1 MRLDLSVSYS
11 IQVSVE
17 MPKVSPQEFRGDVR
31 LMSTWPMPVT
41 PLRANKPE
49 REGPKIEKFADPRF
63 GAAPSALTLPTI
75 NAPAPTPSASFA
87 GLSLNDAVT
96 GGQAGAG
103 YPPDTNGD
111 VGPKHFIL
119 SVNDAYA
126 IYDKATGTR
135 LAAFTENALWAGVGS
150 TKCNGNAFGDPIVLY
165 DAFADRWILTHF
177 AFTLTS
183 GGASE
188 PGVYQCIA
196 ASKTNDPVNGGWYLY
211 ALQMDPGTPA
221 PRPPARLPITPN
233 SASGPTASTW
243 APTSSIP
250 PELPIFRR
258 STRPS
263 AAPISTPGRPSPGQ

>member
-1 MRLDLSVSYS
+1 MRLAYS
-11 IQVSVE
+11 IQTSVE

-150 TKCNGNAFGDPIVLY
+150 RMARKPDPPDPKFNQGLHLRPKLRDLRVGECPGNSTDETGDAKIV
-165 DAFADRWILTHF
+165 DTAH
-177 AFTLTS
+177 TS
-183 GGASE
+183 GA
-188 PGVYQCIA
+188 
-196 ASKTNDPVNGGWYLY
+196 
-211 ALQMDPGTPA
+211 PA
-221 PRPPARLPITPN
+221 VHD
-233 SASGPTASTW
+233 
-243 APTSSIP
+243 
-250 PELPIFRR
+250 
-258 STRPS
+258 
-263 AAPISTPGRPSPGQ
+263 